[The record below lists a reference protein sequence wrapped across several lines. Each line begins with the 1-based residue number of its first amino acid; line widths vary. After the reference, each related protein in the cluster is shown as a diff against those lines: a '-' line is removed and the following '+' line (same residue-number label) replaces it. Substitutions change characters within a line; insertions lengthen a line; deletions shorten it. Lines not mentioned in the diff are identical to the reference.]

1 MRAYVGTSGWVYRS
15 WRGRFYPADLHQGR
29 WLEFYSRSFA
39 TVEVNATFYRLPA
52 ATMVR
57 GWARRTP
64 ADFRFAVKVS
74 RLITHVRRLREIRE
88 PLETFLETMEPLGAK
103 LGPLLVQLPPG
114 LTADER
120 LLDEALAAFPREH
133 PVAVEFRHESW
144 FAPAIREVLER
155 HQAALCIA
163 DRDEELVAPLWR
175 TAPWSY
181 VRFHV
186 GQGEPA
192 PGYRPETL
200 ERRAEQLLKLC
211 EEGDELYAYF
221 NNDPFACAVRD
232 AARFAAALAARGV
245 PVSRTPTVDDVHA
258 PQ

>member
-52 ATMVR
+52 SAMVR

-64 ADFRFAVKVS
+64 EDFRFAVKVS

-88 PLETFLETMEPLGAK
+88 PLETFLRTMEPLGSK

-114 LTADER
+114 LEADER
-120 LLDEALAAFPREH
+120 LLDDALRAFPEGCR
-133 PVAVEFRHESW
+133 VAVEFRHESW
-144 FAPAIREVLER
+144 FTAGVREVLER

-163 DRDEELVAPLWR
+163 DREEELVTPLWR

-186 GQGEPA
+186 GLGEPP
-192 PGYRPETL
+192 PGYRDETL
-200 ERRAEQLLKLC
+200 ERRGEELLRVC
-211 EEGDELYAYF
+211 QEEDELYAYF

-232 AARFAAALAARGV
+232 AARFATALAARGV
-245 PVSRTPTVDDVHA
+245 PVSRTPAVDEVRA
-258 PQ
+258 G